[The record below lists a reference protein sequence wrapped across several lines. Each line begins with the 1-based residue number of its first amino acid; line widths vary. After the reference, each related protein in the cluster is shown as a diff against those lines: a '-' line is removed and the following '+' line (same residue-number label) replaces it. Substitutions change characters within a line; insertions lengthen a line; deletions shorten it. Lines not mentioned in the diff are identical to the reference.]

1 MRGGVRKDALVSLRK
16 VLEKRRD
23 AMRKA
28 LAGDFSALNALRET
42 SGDVVDVA
50 LDSAQNE
57 LNSQLAEVENREL
70 AQIDIALEKMQEGS
84 FGLCEICDKSIPLAR
99 LQALPYATNC
109 IDCQTKKEM
118 YGEDWG
124 MDENSEVLQ

>member
-1 MRGGVRKDALVSLRK
+1 MARKDAIKNLKK
-16 VLEKRRD
+16 VLVKRRD

-28 LAGDFSALNALRET
+28 LAGDFSDLNDLRET
-42 SGDVVDVA
+42 SGDAVDVA

-70 AQIDIALEKMQEGS
+70 GQIESALEKMQAGR
-84 FGLCEICDKSIPLAR
+84 FGLCEICEKNIPLAR

-109 IDCQTKKEM
+109 IDCQTNKEI

-124 MDENSEVLQ
+124 IDENSEVYQ

>member
-1 MRGGVRKDALVSLRK
+1 MARKDALVSLRK

-70 AQIDIALEKMQEGS
+70 AQIEIALEKMQAGN
-84 FGLCEICDKSIPLAR
+84 FGLCEICEKSIPLAR

-109 IDCQTKKEM
+109 IDCQTNKEM
-118 YGEDWG
+118 HGEDWG
-124 MDENSEVLQ
+124 MDENSEVFQ

>member
-1 MRGGVRKDALVSLRK
+1 MARKDAIKNLKK

-28 LAGDFSALNALRET
+28 LAGDFSDLNDLRET
-42 SGDVVDVA
+42 LGDAVDVA

-70 AQIDIALEKMQEGS
+70 AQIESALEKMQVGS
-84 FGLCEICDKSIPLAR
+84 FGLCEICEKIIPLAR

-109 IDCQTKKEM
+109 IDCQTNKEI

-124 MDENSEVLQ
+124 IDENSEVYQ

>member
-1 MRGGVRKDALVSLRK
+1 MARKDAIKNLKK

-28 LAGDFSALNALRET
+28 LAGDFSDLNDLRET
-42 SGDVVDVA
+42 LGDAVDVA

-70 AQIDIALEKMQEGS
+70 AQIEIALEKMQSGS
-84 FGLCEICDKSIPLAR
+84 FGLCEICEKIIPLAR

-109 IDCQTKKEM
+109 IDCQTNKEIH
-118 YGEDWG
+118 GEDWG
-124 MDENSEVLQ
+124 IDENSEVYQ

>member
-1 MRGGVRKDALVSLRK
+1 MARKDAIKNLKK
-16 VLEKRRD
+16 VLVKRRD

-28 LAGDFSALNALRET
+28 LAGDFSDLNDLRET
-42 SGDVVDVA
+42 SGDAVDVA

-70 AQIDIALEKMQEGS
+70 GQIESALEKMQAGS
-84 FGLCEICDKSIPLAR
+84 FGLCEICEKNIPLAR

-109 IDCQTKKEM
+109 IDCQTNKEI

-124 MDENSEVLQ
+124 IDENSEVYQ

>member
-1 MRGGVRKDALVSLRK
+1 MARKDAIKNLKK

-28 LAGDFSALNALRET
+28 LAGDFSDLNDLRET
-42 SGDVVDVA
+42 LGDAVDVA

-70 AQIDIALEKMQEGS
+70 AQIEIALEKMQVGS
-84 FGLCEICDKSIPLAR
+84 FGLCEICEKIIPLAR

-109 IDCQTKKEM
+109 IDCQTNKEI

-124 MDENSEVLQ
+124 IDENSEVYQ

>member
-1 MRGGVRKDALVSLRK
+1 MARKDALVSLRK

-70 AQIDIALEKMQEGS
+70 AQIEIALEKMQDGS

-99 LQALPYATNC
+99 LQAFALC
-109 IDCQTKKEM
+109 HQ
-118 YGEDWG
+118 
-124 MDENSEVLQ
+124 LH

>member
-1 MRGGVRKDALVSLRK
+1 MARKDALVNLRK

-70 AQIDIALEKMQEGS
+70 AQIEIALEKMQAGN
-84 FGLCEICDKSIPLAR
+84 FGLCEICEKSIPLAR

-109 IDCQTKKEM
+109 IDCQTKKEIH
-118 YGEDWG
+118 GEDWG
-124 MDENSEVLQ
+124 MDENSEVFQ

>member
-1 MRGGVRKDALVSLRK
+1 MARKDAIKSLKK
-16 VLEKRRD
+16 VLVKRRD

-28 LAGDFSALNALRET
+28 LAGDFSDLNALRET
-42 SGDVVDVA
+42 SGDAVDVA

-70 AQIDIALEKMQEGS
+70 GQIEIALEKMQAGS
-84 FGLCEICDKSIPLAR
+84 FGLCEICEKNIPLAR

-124 MDENSEVLQ
+124 IDENSEVYQ

>member
-1 MRGGVRKDALVSLRK
+1 MARKDAIKNLKK

-28 LAGDFSALNALRET
+28 LAGDFSDLNDLRET
-42 SGDVVDVA
+42 LGDAVDVA

-70 AQIDIALEKMQEGS
+70 GQIEIALEKMQAGS
-84 FGLCEICDKSIPLAR
+84 FGLCEICEKNIPLAR

-109 IDCQTKKEM
+109 IDCQTNKEI

-124 MDENSEVLQ
+124 IDENSEVYQ

>member
-1 MRGGVRKDALVSLRK
+1 MARKDALVSLRK

-70 AQIDIALEKMQEGS
+70 AQIEIALEKMQEGS

>member
-1 MRGGVRKDALVSLRK
+1 MARKDAIKNLKK

-28 LAGDFSALNALRET
+28 LAGDFSDLNDLRET
-42 SGDVVDVA
+42 LGDAVDVA

-70 AQIDIALEKMQEGS
+70 AQIEIALEKMQSGS
-84 FGLCEICDKSIPLAR
+84 FGLCEICEKIIPLAR

-109 IDCQTKKEM
+109 IDCQTNKEI

-124 MDENSEVLQ
+124 IDENSEVYQ